1 MTLSASTQP
10 RAALAGRA
18 RMRLRVLTARP
29 ASPARA
35 DRPPGVPGSR
45 ARKAATAQPQVR
57 RRPAAQAARA
67 VAAPFTRPGRWPSA
81 AARLTPTWARA
92 ARAARAVPARP
103 ARAGA
108 LPDLGPREHRVALA
122 GMVHQE
128 GLVAAAGLGAPG
140 RQAAPAAPAPVEPS
154 TAPVLRRSIQAVSGA
169 ITL

>member
-45 ARKAATAQPQVR
+45 ARKAATAPPQVR

-67 VAAPFTRPGRWPSA
+67 VAVPCTRPGRCPSPVQ
-81 AARLTPTWARA
+81 RLTPTRRREGAEGLAAMVQLVARA

-103 ARAGA
+103 ARPGA
-108 LPDLGPREHRVALA
+108 LPDLGHREHRVALA
-122 GMVHQE
+122 GMVHEE
-128 GLVAAAGLGAPG
+128 GMLTAAALAAPG
-140 RQAAPAAPAPVEPS
+140 
-154 TAPVLRRSIQAVSGA
+154 
-169 ITL
+169 